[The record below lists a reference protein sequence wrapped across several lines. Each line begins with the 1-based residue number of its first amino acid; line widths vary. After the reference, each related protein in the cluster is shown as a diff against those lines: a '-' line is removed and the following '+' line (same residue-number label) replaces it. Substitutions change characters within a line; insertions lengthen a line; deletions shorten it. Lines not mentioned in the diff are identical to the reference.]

1 MKAKHAT
8 GRFHMLTQQRLTQ
21 AGLAGPGV
29 QSEGQRYRSQLEQ
42 ANWEP
47 EQVGLRTWSALRV
60 RQARPGVRRSSD
72 PGQVPVTRRSRP
84 DTLADH

>member
-1 MKAKHAT
+1 MTDT
-8 GRFHMLTQQRLTQ
+8 GMV
-21 AGLAGPGV
+21 AGPG
-29 QSEGQRYRSQLEQ
+29 SKAQRHRAQLEQ

-47 EQVGLRTWSALRV
+47 EQAGLRTGSVLRV

-72 PGQVPVTRRSRP
+72 PGQFPVTRRSRP